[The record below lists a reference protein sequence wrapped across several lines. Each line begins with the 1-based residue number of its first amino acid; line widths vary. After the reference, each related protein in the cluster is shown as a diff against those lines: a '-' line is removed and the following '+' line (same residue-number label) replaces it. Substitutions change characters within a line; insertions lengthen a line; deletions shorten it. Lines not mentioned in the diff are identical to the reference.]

1 MAKGKEMKDANLCG
15 HHGTCYRCWGGML
28 LALGV
33 LIVLNDLWAMLSWG
47 MFIGVIIALKG
58 LIKLLMP
65 TCKHCK

>member
-1 MAKGKEMKDANLCG
+1 MAKEKEVKSKNVCESN
-15 HHGTCYRCWGGML
+15 GTCHRCWGGMFL
-28 LALGV
+28 VLGV

-65 TCKHCK
+65 SCIHCK